1 MAQEID
7 YAVREA
13 YSMQLSTEQSIRFV
27 MRMVQVDRDTAKAA
41 VDKFLRGVLQA
52 H

>member
-1 MAQEID
+1 MAQEIN

-13 YSMQLSTEQSIRFV
+13 YSMQLSIEQSIRFV
-27 MRMVQVDRDTAKAA
+27 MRMADVDRSTAKNA
-41 VDKFLRGVLQA
+41 VESYLNKVIQA

>member
-27 MRMVQVDRDTAKAA
+27 MRMVQVDRDNAKVA

>member
-1 MAQEID
+1 MAQDID
-7 YAVREA
+7 YAIREA

-27 MRMVQVDRDTAKAA
+27 MRMADVDRSTAKNA
-41 VDKFLRGVLQA
+41 VLRFLNQVMQA

>member
-1 MAQEID
+1 MAQDID

-27 MRMVQVDRDTAKAA
+27 MKMADVDRSTAKNAIQGYLTQ
-41 VDKFLRGVLQA
+41 VIQA

>member
-1 MAQEID
+1 MAQDLD

-13 YSMQLSTEQSIRFV
+13 YSMQLSTEQSIRFI
-27 MRMVQVDRDTAKAA
+27 MRMANVDRITAKNA
-41 VDKFLRGVLQA
+41 VQSFYNRIIQA